1 MDAHMWIEH
10 EGKVI
15 DYTDEQLKS
24 TSSFGTDDIVRKPFS
39 VEQQRKVYKNVLEMY
54 VKKHEL
60 LKKGK
65 KPQYYQGNAVTL
77 EWFENDWWQNTGHC
91 FMKALTYK
99 KYNPTAKIVSGS
111 LGFVQPNGEIFYE
124 YG

>member
-1 MDAHMWIEH
+1 MEESIYRDGNSELYNIRNNMDAHMWIEH

-24 TSSFGTDDIVRKPFS
+24 TSSFGTDNIVRKPFS
-39 VEQQRKVYKNVLEMY
+39 VEQQREVYKNVLEMY

-65 KPQYYQGNAVTL
+65 KSQYYQGNAVTL
-77 EWFENDWWQNTGHC
+77 EWFENEWW
-91 FMKALTYK
+91 
-99 KYNPTAKIVSGS
+99 
-111 LGFVQPNGEIFYE
+111 
-124 YG
+124 